1 MAMRATLLG
10 TRVRGLLL
18 LGAAAGLNPATA
30 VPLEAQQIE
39 VRPIAKFSLPTK
51 FSLHD
56 GTFHV
61 SQRVGFRFGAQ
72 MNVRF
77 NERFDVTSA
86 VSYSP
91 GYATVSGSTK
101 RVEVSSGAQSLA
113 GGTVARYW
121 LRPRDLPLAW
131 EVHSGVGLIFGGQPS
146 YMELLDGS
154 TMTASVGTSVCYRF
168 RQLVSLS
175 VRLEQRV
182 LRLQFGDQV
191 VGTSRPF
198 RVAFGVGLPF
208 MDRFSIRQLVSSLP
222 F

>member
-1 MAMRATLLG
+1 MAIRARLLG

-18 LGAAAGLNPATA
+18 LGAAAGLISATA
-30 VPLEAQQIE
+30 VPLESQQIE

-51 FSLHD
+51 FSLQD
-56 GTFHV
+56 GTLNV

-77 NERFDVTSA
+77 NERFDVTNA
-86 VSYSP
+86 VTYSP

-101 RVEVSSGAQSLA
+101 QVQVSSGAQSLA
-113 GGTVARYW
+113 GVTAARYW

-131 EVHSGVGLIFGGQPS
+131 EVHSGVGLVFGGQPS

-154 TMTASVGTSVCYRF
+154 TLTASVGTSVRYRF

-175 VRLEQRV
+175 VRVEQRV
-182 LRLQFGDQV
+182 LRHQFGDQLARS
-191 VGTSRPF
+191 SRPF

-208 MDRFSIRQLVSSLP
+208 LDQISIRELVSRLP

>member
-1 MAMRATLLG
+1 MAIRATLLG
-10 TRVRGLLL
+10 TRVQWLLL
-18 LGAAAGLNPATA
+18 LGAAAGLTSASA

-51 FSLHD
+51 FSLQD
-56 GTFHV
+56 GTLHV
-61 SQRVGFRFGAQ
+61 SQRVGVRFGAQ
-72 MNVRF
+72 MNVRL

-86 VSYSP
+86 VTYSP
-91 GYATVSGSTK
+91 GYATVSGSMK
-101 RVEVSSGAQSLA
+101 RVQVSSGAQSLA
-113 GGTVARYW
+113 GATAARYW

-131 EVHSGVGLIFGGQPS
+131 EVHSGVGLVFGGQPS

-154 TMTASVGTSVCYRF
+154 TMTASVGTSVRYRF

-175 VRLEQRV
+175 VRVEQRV
-182 LRLQFGDQV
+182 LRLQFGDQL
-191 VGTSRPF
+191 GGSSRPF

-208 MDRFSIRQLVSSLP
+208 LDRISIRQLVSSLP

>member
-146 YMELLDGS
+146 YMELFDGS

>member
-1 MAMRATLLG
+1 MAIRARLLG

-18 LGAAAGLNPATA
+18 LGAAAGLISATA
-30 VPLEAQQIE
+30 VPLESQQIE

-51 FSLHD
+51 FSLQD
-56 GTFHV
+56 GTLNV

-77 NERFDVTSA
+77 NERFDVTNA
-86 VSYSP
+86 VTYSP

-101 RVEVSSGAQSLA
+101 QVQVSSGAQSLA
-113 GGTVARYW
+113 GVTAARYW

-131 EVHSGVGLIFGGQPS
+131 EVHSGVGLVFGGQPS

-154 TMTASVGTSVCYRF
+154 TMTASVGTSVRYRF

-175 VRLEQRV
+175 VRVEQRV
-182 LRLQFGDQV
+182 LRHQFGDQLARS
-191 VGTSRPF
+191 SRPF
-198 RVAFGVGLPF
+198 RVALGVGLPF
-208 MDRFSIRQLVSSLP
+208 LDRISIRQLVSRLP

>member
-1 MAMRATLLG
+1 MAIRARLLG

-18 LGAAAGLNPATA
+18 LGAAAGLISATA
-30 VPLEAQQIE
+30 VPLESQQIE

-51 FSLHD
+51 FSLRD
-56 GTFHV
+56 GTLNV

-77 NERFDVTSA
+77 NERFDVTNA
-86 VSYSP
+86 VTYSP

-101 RVEVSSGAQSLA
+101 QVQVSSGAQSLA
-113 GGTVARYW
+113 GGTAARYW

-131 EVHSGVGLIFGGQPS
+131 EVHSGVGLVFGGQPS

-154 TMTASVGTSVCYRF
+154 TMTASVGTSVRYRF

-182 LRLQFGDQV
+182 LRLQFGDQLG
-191 VGTSRPF
+191 GTSRPF

-208 MDRFSIRQLVSSLP
+208 LDRISIRQLVSSLP

>member
-1 MAMRATLLG
+1 MAIRATLLG
-10 TRVRGLLL
+10 TRVQGLLL
-18 LGAAAGLNPATA
+18 LGAAAAMISATA

-51 FSLHD
+51 FSLQD
-56 GTFHV
+56 GTLRV

-72 MNVRF
+72 MNVRL

-86 VSYSP
+86 VTYSP

-101 RVEVSSGAQSLA
+101 RVQVSSGAHSLA
-113 GGTVARYW
+113 GVTAARYW

-131 EVHSGVGLIFGGQPS
+131 EVHSGVGLVFGGQPS

-154 TMTASVGTSVCYRF
+154 TMTASVGTSVRYRF

-175 VRLEQRV
+175 VRVEQRV
-182 LRLQFGDQV
+182 LRLQFGDQLA
-191 VGTSRPF
+191 GSSRPF

-208 MDRFSIRQLVSSLP
+208 LDRISIRQMVSSLP

>member
-1 MAMRATLLG
+1 MAIRARLLG

-18 LGAAAGLNPATA
+18 LGAAAILISAPA

-39 VRPIAKFSLPTK
+39 VRPVTKFSLPTK

-56 GTFHV
+56 GTLHV

-77 NERFDVTSA
+77 NERFDVTNA
-86 VSYSP
+86 VTYSP
-91 GYATVSGSTK
+91 GYAAVSGSTK

-113 GGTVARYW
+113 ETTVAHYW
-121 LRPRDLPLAW
+121 IRPPDRPLGW
-131 EVHSGVGLIFGGQPS
+131 EVHSGMGLVFGGQPS

-154 TMTASVGTSVCYRF
+154 TLTASVGTSVRYRF

-175 VRLEQRV
+175 VRVEQRV
-182 LRLQFGDQV
+182 LRLHFGDQP
-191 VGTSRPF
+191 GGSSRPF

-208 MDRFSIRQLVSSLP
+208 LERISIRELISSLP

>member
-1 MAMRATLLG
+1 MAIRATRLG
-10 TRVRGLLL
+10 TRVQGLLL
-18 LGAAAGLNPATA
+18 LGAAAGLISASA
-30 VPLEAQQIE
+30 LPLEAQQIE

-77 NERFDVTSA
+77 NERFDVTNA
-86 VSYSP
+86 VTYSP
-91 GYATVSGSTK
+91 GYATVSGSMK
-101 RVEVSSGAQSLA
+101 RVQVSSGAQSLA
-113 GGTVARYW
+113 GATRARYW
-121 LRPRDLPLAW
+121 IRPPDLPLAW
-131 EVHSGVGLIFGGQPS
+131 EVHSGLGLVFGGQPS

-154 TMTASVGTSVCYRF
+154 TMTASVGTSVRYRF

-175 VRLEQRV
+175 VRVEQRV
-182 LRLQFGDQV
+182 LRLQFGDQL
-191 VGTSRPF
+191 GGSSRPF

-208 MDRFSIRQLVSSLP
+208 LERVSIRELISRLP

>member
-1 MAMRATLLG
+1 MAIRATLLG
-10 TRVRGLLL
+10 TRVQGLLL
-18 LGAAAGLNPATA
+18 LGAAAAMISATA

-51 FSLHD
+51 FSLQD
-56 GTFHV
+56 GTLRV

-72 MNVRF
+72 MNVRL
-77 NERFDVTSA
+77 NERLDMTSA
-86 VSYSP
+86 VTYSP

-101 RVEVSSGAQSLA
+101 RVQVSSGAQSLA
-113 GGTVARYW
+113 GVTAARYW

-131 EVHSGVGLIFGGQPS
+131 EVHSGVGLVFGGQPS

-154 TMTASVGTSVCYRF
+154 TTTASVGTSVRYRF

-175 VRLEQRV
+175 VRVEQRV
-182 LRLQFGDQV
+182 LRLQFGDQLA
-191 VGTSRPF
+191 GSSRPF

-208 MDRFSIRQLVSSLP
+208 LDRISIRQMVSSLP

>member
-1 MAMRATLLG
+1 MAIRATLLG
-10 TRVRGLLL
+10 TRVQWLLL
-18 LGAAAGLNPATA
+18 LGAAAGMTSASA

-51 FSLHD
+51 FSLQD
-56 GTFHV
+56 GTLHV
-61 SQRVGFRFGAQ
+61 SQRVGVRFGAQ
-72 MNVRF
+72 MNVRL

-86 VSYSP
+86 VTYSP
-91 GYATVSGSTK
+91 GYATVSGSMK
-101 RVEVSSGAQSLA
+101 RVQVSSGAQSLA
-113 GGTVARYW
+113 GATAARYW

-131 EVHSGVGLIFGGQPS
+131 EVHSGVGLVFGGQPS

-154 TMTASVGTSVCYRF
+154 TMTASVGTSVRYRF

-175 VRLEQRV
+175 VRVEQRV
-182 LRLQFGDQV
+182 LRLQFGDQL
-191 VGTSRPF
+191 GGSSRPF

-208 MDRFSIRQLVSSLP
+208 LDRISIRQLVSSLP